1 MPDIVLAIL
10 ILAPLAITFFL
21 KSNAALAFLALCAGF
36 VLITFASADIG
47 NLTKNLSIQ
56 VNSSTLN
63 LVLLIA
69 PFALTLLLTPK
80 AFSGQVRKLLQCV
93 CALCAGG
100 LLALIAVPLLS
111 ESVRLN
117 FASSWGWINLQKLQ
131 TPLIAGGIVLSLLLV
146 WFGKSSHHAKKHK

>member
-10 ILAPLAITFFL
+10 VFAPLAITFLL

-36 VLITFASADIG
+36 VLISFASADIG

-63 LVLLIA
+63 LLLLIV

-80 AFSGQVRKLLQCV
+80 AFSGRIRLVLQCV

-100 LLALIAVPLLS
+100 LLALVAIPLLS

-117 FASSWGWINLQKLQ
+117 FANSWGWNNLQKLQ
-131 TPLIAGGIVLSLLLV
+131 TPLISGGIALSLVLV
-146 WFGKSSHHAKKHK
+146 WFGKSASHHKKHK